1 MLIVVASA
9 MIVVVAVVDVVVV
22 IFVVRCL
29 CSELTPELNP
39 AEYSNVPRLLLS
51 ESDSPLVVFI
61 MIDAG
66 DE

>member
-1 MLIVVASA
+1 

-22 IFVVRCL
+22 VVRCL

-61 MIDAG
+61 IIDAG

>member
-22 IFVVRCL
+22 VVRCL

-61 MIDAG
+61 IIDAG